1 MPHRWRSGAM
11 GCGVRHAVCGLCALR
26 AAWRG
31 VRCAPAAR
39 ERRRG
44 AQRGRAET
52 ACLLTA
58 ASPSAWSASPPA
70 SSASPTSRNAPC
82 SQETSIV
89 WLFNQ
94 GRPSGRS
101 FLLPLRAL
109 RPSAIYARLLKKRER
124 SEPNKP
130 CARRRTPYW
139 GKEKIQT

>member
-1 MPHRWRSGAM
+1 MRTQGAHLMERDHRFYAVGRDRRSWGWENIPRRSG
-11 GCGVRHAVCGLCALR
+11 CGRGADMPCGAGDMR
-26 AAWRG
+26 ACG
-31 VRCAPAAR
+31 AR
-39 ERRRG
+39 E

-52 ACLLTA
+52 ACPLTA

-89 WLFNQ
+89 WLLNQ

-109 RPSAIYARLLKKRER
+109 RPSVIYARLLKK
-124 SEPNKP
+124 P
-130 CARRRTPYW
+130 
-139 GKEKIQT
+139 